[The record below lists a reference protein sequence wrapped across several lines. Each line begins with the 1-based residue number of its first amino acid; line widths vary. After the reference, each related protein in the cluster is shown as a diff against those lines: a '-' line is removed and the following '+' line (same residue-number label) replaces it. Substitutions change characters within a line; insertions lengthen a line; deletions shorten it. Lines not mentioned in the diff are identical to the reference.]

1 MRLLAGLGLADL
13 PVAATHGS
21 LAGLLDWANRDPFD
35 RIIAAQAMSDGR
47 LLATKDAAFA
57 TLPGIQT
64 LW

>member
-1 MRLLAGLGLADL
+1 
-13 PVAATHGS
+13 VTAAHGS

-47 LLATKDAAFA
+47 RLVTKDAAFA